1 MADGTALKEERE
13 KKCVGEKER
22 KINLE
27 ISLSL
32 LWVSRNE
39 EEKKGGTTTP
49 HVYEQI
55 IHREP
60 WQSRAQIPGRTHS
73 RTHS

>member
-32 LWVSRNE
+32 LGIPKRRR
-39 EEKKGGTTTP
+39 KKGGNDDDASC
-49 HVYEQI
+49 V
-55 IHREP
+55 
-60 WQSRAQIPGRTHS
+60 
-73 RTHS
+73 